1 MTIYSASGTRLDRM
15 IEMTRDTS
23 LNALV
28 IDVKDDNGNM
38 LFYTEA
44 AEKFAPRPMS

>member
-1 MTIYSASGTRLDRM
+1 MTIYSASGARLDQM
-15 IEMTRDTS
+15 IEMARNTS
-23 LNALV
+23 LNAFV

-44 AEKFAPRPMS
+44 AERFARKPMS